1 MTVKLVKEQQRW
13 LEEKQGAPVIQL
25 WLFFVI
31 LNYAS

>member
-13 LEEKQGAPVIQL
+13 LEEKQGVIQL